1 MRRNSPNCTKNQSLG
16 NFKKQTIIAH
26 LISDTI
32 MILKTGETVEGC
44 ERIGAPDP
52 VYEVLPRNISI
63 MFEAP
68 ADGVYQGKNELEP
81 YGSNRGSNDP
91 NRDPNDTNA

>member
-32 MILKTGETVEGC
+32 IILKTGETVDNMNNRHKSVC
-44 ERIGAPDP
+44 
-52 VYEVLPRNISI
+52 
-63 MFEAP
+63 
-68 ADGVYQGKNELEP
+68 KN
-81 YGSNRGSNDP
+81 R
-91 NRDPNDTNA
+91 